1 MVFVEDG
8 PACRVARFSKDEMRC
23 SGRAPIRLTAP
34 VLQAAAVSGEQ
45 RATLNLATPLLKDDE

>member
-1 MVFVEDG
+1 
-8 PACRVARFSKDEMRC
+8 MRC
-23 SGRAPIRLTAP
+23 SGRAPIQLTAP